1 MSTED
6 RSLEKDFSNSRD
18 AGHTHTEIQ
27 GDTLRRIQTAGS
39 FVITPEIFEKM
50 YLTPPNKVKGDLRLK
65 FANPTPLQV
74 FPEQSQPILPSLTPL
89 CCALMGWRGAGGG
102 GAAEIGSYYWFGGA
116 LQLIA
121 GVLEFFLGNTFPFV
135 VLTSFGGFFLSFA
148 TTLTPSFNASAAYGT
163 DVEQFHAT
171 FGFFPLFMGL
181 LCVFYFICS
190 LRTNIVF
197 ATIFFFLVA
206 ALGLLTAGHWQIA
219 QGNAD
224 LAANIDIAA
233 GAVAFVSAIGGWY
246 LLLSQLLEA
255 LDFPIQLPVGD
266 LSGFI
271 QSRSQRMAKKDP
283 SQLV

>member
-6 RSLEKDFSNSRD
+6 RPLEKDFSNSRD
-18 AGHTHTEIQ
+18 AGNSHAEIRE
-27 GDTLRRIQTAGS
+27 DTLRRIQTAGS
-39 FVITPEIFEKM
+39 FVITPEIFEK
-50 YLTPPNKVKGDLRLK
+50 
-65 FANPTPLQV
+65 
-74 FPEQSQPILPSLTPL
+74 
-89 CCALMGWRGAGGG
+89 
-102 GAAEIGSYYWFGGA
+102 IGPYYWFGGA

-148 TTLTPSFNASAAYGT
+148 TTLTPSYNASAAYGT

-181 LCVFYFICS
+181 LCVFYFVCS

-206 ALGLLTAGHWQIA
+206 ALGLLTGGHWQIA
-219 QGNAD
+219 QGHVD
-224 LAANIDIAA
+224 LAANINIAA
-233 GAVAFVSAIGGWY
+233 GAVAFVSAICGWY

-271 QSRSQRMAKKDP
+271 QSRSQRMAKNDP

>member
-1 MSTED
+1 MSTKD
-6 RSLEKDFSNSRD
+6 RLEKDFSNSRD
-18 AGHTHTEIQ
+18 AGHTHAEIQ
-27 GDTLRRIQTAGS
+27 DDTLRRIQTAGS

-65 FANPTPLQV
+65 FANPTPLGLTGFV
-74 FPEQSQPILPSLTPL
+74 IALTPL

-102 GAAEIGSYYWFGGA
+102 GAAEIGPYYWFGGA

-163 DVEQFHAT
+163 NVEQFHAT

-206 ALGLLTAGHWQIA
+206 SLGLLTAGHWQIA
-219 QGNAD
+219 QGNVD
-224 LAANIDIAA
+224 LAANINIAA
-233 GAVAFVSAIGGWY
+233 GAIAFVSALGGWY

-271 QSRSQRMAKKDP
+271 QSRSQRVAKKDP